1 MRCVCRHARESVG
14 ACRYNWAMPV
24 AAPRRRSRK
33 RLDWE
38 AYLRWEDDH
47 THYEIIDGEVH
58 PLPTPTLKHPLTQA
72 RLMERLRAFLATHQ
86 LGELLAAPFD
96 FVVRREPLRTR
107 QPDLFF
113 LANARAAEW
122 RAHLN
127 ESRLEIAPDFVI
139 ELLSPSDT
147 YSRWKEKLQDYHRLG
162 VREVWAVDVDAGEI
176 EVLTR
181 EERGYRSLGWF
192 SGEQPLSTQVLTGLA
207 LTPAEVFG
215 DLNA

>member
-1 MRCVCRHARESVG
+1 M
-14 ACRYNWAMPV
+14 
-24 AAPRRRSRK
+24 
-33 RLDWE
+33 
-38 AYLRWEDDH
+38 
-47 THYEIIDGEVH
+47 HYEIIDGEVH

-107 QPDLFF
+107 QPELFF

-127 ESRLEIAPDFVI
+127 ESRLEIAPDLVI

-192 SGEQPLSTQVLTGLA
+192 SGEQPLPTQVLTGLA
-207 LTPAEVFG
+207 LTPAEVFI
-215 DLNA
+215 NPHT